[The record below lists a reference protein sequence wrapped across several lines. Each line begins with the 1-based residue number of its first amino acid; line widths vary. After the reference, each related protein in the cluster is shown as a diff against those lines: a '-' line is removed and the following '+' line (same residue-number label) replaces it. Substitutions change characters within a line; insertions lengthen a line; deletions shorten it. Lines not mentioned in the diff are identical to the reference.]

1 MPPGWVARAAAQ
13 RAMQITVNGQVREV
27 DGPLNMTDLLAVL
40 QVPTHSGMAVLLNG
54 EVVRRA
60 DWPGTAVGPEDQ
72 LEIVRA
78 TAGG

>member
-1 MPPGWVARAAAQ
+1 
-13 RAMQITVNGQVREV
+13 MQITVNGQAREIV
-27 DGPLNMTDLLAVL
+27 GPLTLTELLAVL
-40 QVPTHSGMAVLLNG
+40 AVPTHSGMAVLLNG

-60 DWPGTAVGPEDQ
+60 DWPGTAVGPEDR

>member
-1 MPPGWVARAAAQ
+1 MRV
-13 RAMQITVNGQVREV
+13 IVNGQPREV
-27 DGPLNMTDLLAVL
+27 QGPQSMTELLAAL
-40 QVPTHSGMAVLLNG
+40 AVPTHSGMAVLLNG

-60 DWPGTAVGPEDQ
+60 DWPGTAVGPEDR

>member
-1 MPPGWVARAAAQ
+1 
-13 RAMQITVNGQVREV
+13 MQITVNGQARAI
-27 DGPLNMTDLLAVL
+27 DGPLTLAELLVVL
-40 QVPTHSGMAVLLNG
+40 EVPTHSGMAVLLNG

-60 DWPGTAVGPEDQ
+60 DWPGTAVGPEDR